1 MLNTHNGLSRT
12 WGDVQTARLEAL
24 ASQSGAKYRSKR
36 YDLRRKNGDPT
47 FGARMASARRSPTLQ
62 NDPAVNS
69 TESQATRADID
80 ALIAQIREI
89 SRLRY

>member
-1 MLNTHNGLSRT
+1 MLNTHNESLGRAWSDR
-12 WGDVQTARLEAL
+12 QAARLEAL
-24 ASQSGAKYRSKR
+24 ASDTGAKFKSRR

-47 FGARMASARRSPTLQ
+47 FGARMAESHRSR
-62 NDPAVNS
+62 AV
-69 TESQATRADID
+69 ESEQPATRADID